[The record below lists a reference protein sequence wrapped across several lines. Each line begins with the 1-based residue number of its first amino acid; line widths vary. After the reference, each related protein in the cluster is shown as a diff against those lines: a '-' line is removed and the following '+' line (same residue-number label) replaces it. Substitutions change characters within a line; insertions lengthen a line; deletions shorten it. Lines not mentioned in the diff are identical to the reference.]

1 MNDLASS
8 VPAVRVGGVV
18 KRFGATVALDGAG
31 LEVPAGMVFGLLGPN
46 GAGKTTLVRILATLL
61 APDAGRVEVFG
72 HDVAGEPA
80 AVRELIG
87 LTGQFAAVDELLT
100 GRENLEM
107 FGRLFELSGEDGRR
121 RAGELLERFDL
132 AQAADRPARTYSG
145 GMRRRLDIASSLL
158 TRPRVLFLDEPT
170 TGLDPRSRNEIWAIV
185 RELQREG
192 TTLLLTTQYLE
203 EADQLAGRIAVIDRG
218 KVIAEGTGNE
228 LKDRVG
234 GQILEVE
241 LSSAGQRDRARALL
255 AGVGCGEP
263 QPDERPGRLTLPAPR
278 DGLELVEEAAAGLRR
293 AQIGVSDIGLRR
305 PTLDDVFLQLTGA
318 PPSEDGGRS
327 RQAAGER
334 ITARASGEQVRAPRR
349 PVLRLKRPSP
359 RAVRSAATDTAVV
372 TGRNLRHFIRQPDL
386 LVFSTIQPVLFV
398 LLFVYVFGGAVGRS
412 LPHGVAYV
420 DFLLPGVFVQSV
432 TFGASQTAVGLSED
446 LERGVVDRF
455 RSMPMARS
463 AVLAG
468 RTVAD
473 LVRNIVVIFLMI
485 AVGYL
490 VGFRFTGGVAGAA
503 GCIAVVAAFG
513 FALSWIFAVVALTVR
528 GAEAAQTAG
537 FVVIF
542 PLVFAS
548 SVFVPVST
556 MPDWLQAFA
565 KISPVTVTADAAARS
580 PSSAPPRRW
589 EQQRHG
595 SAACWPYSSPC
606 PYGATGRSAKPHA
619 PAEHLH
625 PCHPRAAR
633 FRPAGDRNGA
643 RPREPAAAYGAPNPW
658 AGAAAPG
665 SAGLAG
671 RLARFGDD
679 LVEHRRAGELLP
691 AGLGDDAPKLICA
704 VRGTEVRLRLP
715 VRDVHPP
722 VLSVG
727 GDGAVQPQGDEPRLG
742 CEVPGG
748 LGPQFVECFVPAGTN
763 GKAVHQ
769 RYRPGEDVIG
779 CRCHAVLCGDVV
791 RRHGYPSCFRCTSV
805 Q

>member
-8 VPAVRVGGVV
+8 VPAVRVESVV

-61 APDAGRVEVFG
+61 APDAGRAEVFG
-72 HDVAGEPA
+72 HDVVREPA
-80 AVRELIG
+80 AVREQIG

-107 FGRLFELSGEDGRR
+107 FGRLFKLSHEDARR
-121 RAGELLERFDL
+121 RAGELLKRFDL

-203 EADQLAGRIAVIDRG
+203 EADQLADRIAVIDHG

-241 LSSAGQRDRARALL
+241 LSSVGQRDRARAVL
-255 AGVGCGEP
+255 ARVGCGEP
-263 QPDERPGRLTLPAPR
+263 EPDERPDRLTLPAPR
-278 DGLELVEEAAAGLRR
+278 NGLELVEEAAAGLRR

-318 PPSEDGGRS
+318 PPSENGGRS

-334 ITARASGEQVRAPRR
+334 ITARASAERVRAPRR

-359 RAVRSAATDTAVV
+359 RAVRSAATDAAVV

-386 LVFSTIQPVLFV
+386 LTFSTIQPVIFV
-398 LLFVYVFGGAVGRS
+398 LLFVYVFGGAVSRS

-420 DFLLPGVFVQSV
+420 DFLLPGIFVQSV
-432 TFGASQTAVGLSED
+432 TFRASQTAVGLSED

-473 LVRNIVVIFLMI
+473 LVRNILIIGLMI

-490 VGFRFTGGVAGAA
+490 VGFRFTGGVAGAVA
-503 GCIAVVAAFG
+503 CIAVVAAFG
-513 FALSWIFAVVALTVR
+513 FALSWIFAFVALTVR

-537 FVVIF
+537 FVVVF

-565 KISPVTVTADAAARS
+565 KISPVTVTADAARS
-580 PSSAPPRRW
+580 LALF
-589 EQQRHG
+589 G
-595 SAACWPYSSPC
+595 
-606 PYGATGRSAKPHA
+606 T
-619 PAEHLH
+619 PASL
-625 PCHPRAAR
+625 
-633 FRPAGDRNGA
+633 
-643 RPREPAAAYGAPNPW
+643 
-658 AGAAAPG
+658 GAAAAWIG
-665 SAGLAG
+665 GL
-671 RLARFGDD
+671 LAVFI
-679 LVEHRRAGELLP
+679 P
-691 AGLGDDAPKLICA
+691 
-704 VRGTEVRLRLP
+704 
-715 VRDVHPP
+715 
-722 VLSVG
+722 LSVW
-727 GDGAVQPQGDEPRLG
+727 
-742 CEVPGG
+742 
-748 LGPQFVECFVPAGTN
+748 
-763 GKAVHQ
+763 
-769 RYRPGEDVIG
+769 RYR
-779 CRCHAVLCGDVV
+779 RM
-791 RRHGYPSCFRCTSV
+791 S
-805 Q
+805 

>member
-1 MNDLASS
+1 MTADNESRVEPGTGPVTEVSGRGSS
-8 VPAVRVGGVV
+8 VPAVRVEGVV

-61 APDAGRVEVFG
+61 APDAGRAEVVG
-72 HDVAGEPA
+72 RDVVREPA

-107 FGRLFELSGEDGRR
+107 FGRLFKLSREQARR
-121 RAGELLERFDL
+121 RAGELLERFEL
-132 AQAADRPARTYSG
+132 APAADRPARTYSG

-158 TRPRVLFLDEPT
+158 TRPQVLFLDEPT

-203 EADQLAGRIAVIDRG
+203 EADQLADRIAVIDRG

-241 LSSAGQRDRARALL
+241 LASAGQRDRAQAVL
-255 AGVGCGEP
+255 AGVGCGDP
-263 QPDERPGRLTLPAPR
+263 QPDERPDRLTLPAPR
-278 DGLELVEEAAAGLRR
+278 NGLQLVEEAAAGLRR

-318 PPSEDGGRS
+318 PPSEDGGGPGPRTRRRPRS
-327 RQAAGER
+327 QPPAPDG
-334 ITARASGEQVRAPRR
+334 SAPRR
-349 PVLRLKRPSP
+349 PVLRPRLPSP
-359 RAVRSAATDTAVV
+359 QAVRSAVTDTAVI

-398 LLFVYVFGGAVGRS
+398 LLFVYVFGGAIGRS

-432 TFGASQTAVGLSED
+432 TFGASQTAVGLKED
-446 LERGVVDRF
+446 LTRGVVDRF

-468 RTVAD
+468 RTLAD

-490 VGFRFTGGVAGAA
+490 VGFRFLGGVTGAA

-528 GAEAAQTAG
+528 GAETAQTAG

-556 MPDWLQAFA
+556 FPDWLQAFA
-565 KISPVTVTADAAARS
+565 RINPVTVTANAARS
-580 PSSAPPRRW
+580 LALFGTP
-589 EQQRHG
+589 G
-595 SAACWPYSSPC
+595 S
-606 PYGATGRSAKPHA
+606 
-619 PAEHLH
+619 L
-625 PCHPRAAR
+625 
-633 FRPAGDRNGA
+633 
-643 RPREPAAAYGAPNPW
+643 
-658 AGAAAPG
+658 GAAAAWIG
-665 SAGLAG
+665 GL
-671 RLARFGDD
+671 LAVFI
-679 LVEHRRAGELLP
+679 P
-691 AGLGDDAPKLICA
+691 
-704 VRGTEVRLRLP
+704 
-715 VRDVHPP
+715 
-722 VLSVG
+722 LSVW
-727 GDGAVQPQGDEPRLG
+727 
-742 CEVPGG
+742 
-748 LGPQFVECFVPAGTN
+748 
-763 GKAVHQ
+763 
-769 RYRPGEDVIG
+769 RYRQI
-779 CRCHAVLCGDVV
+779 
-791 RRHGYPSCFRCTSV
+791 S
-805 Q
+805 

>member
-1 MNDLASS
+1 MNGLASS
-8 VPAVRVGGVV
+8 EPAVRVEGVV
-18 KRFGATVALDGAG
+18 KRFGETVALDGAG

-46 GAGKTTLVRILATLL
+46 GAGKTTLVRILTTLL
-61 APDAGRVEVFG
+61 APDAGRAEVLG
-72 HDVAGEPA
+72 HDVVREAG
-80 AVRELIG
+80 AVRDLIG

-107 FGRLFELSGEDGRR
+107 FGRLFNMSREDAGR

-185 RELQREG
+185 RELRREG

-203 EADQLAGRIAVIDRG
+203 EADQLADRIAVIDHG

-241 LSSAGQRDRARALL
+241 LSSVGQRDRAQAVL
-255 AGVGCGEP
+255 ARVGCGEP
-263 QPDERPGRLTLPAPR
+263 QPDERPDRLTLPAPR
-278 DGLELVEEAAAGLRR
+278 DGLQLVEEAAAGLRR
-293 AQIGVSDIGLRR
+293 AQIGVTDIGLRR

-318 PPSEDGGRS
+318 PPSENGDRS
-327 RQAAGER
+327 RQAAGGQV
-334 ITARASGEQVRAPRR
+334 TAQAVGGQVTAQAASGQVTAQAASEQITAPRR
-349 PVLRLKRPSP
+349 PVVRLKRPSP
-359 RAVRSAATDTAVV
+359 RAVRSAVTDTAVV

-386 LVFSTIQPVLFV
+386 LTFSTIQPVLFV

-420 DFLLPGVFVQSV
+420 DFLLPGIFVQSV

-446 LERGVVDRF
+446 LQRGVVDRF

-473 LVRNIVVIFLMI
+473 LVRNILIIFLMI

-490 VGFRFTGGVAGAA
+490 VGFRFHGGVAGAV

-513 FALSWIFAVVALTVR
+513 FALSWIFAFVALTVR

-556 MPDWLQAFA
+556 FPDWLQAFA
-565 KISPVTVTADAAARS
+565 KINPVTVTANAARS
-580 PSSAPPRRW
+580 LAF
-589 EQQRHG
+589 
-595 SAACWPYSSPC
+595 
-606 PYGATGRSAKPHA
+606 YGT
-619 PAEHLH
+619 PASL
-625 PCHPRAAR
+625 
-633 FRPAGDRNGA
+633 
-643 RPREPAAAYGAPNPW
+643 
-658 AGAAAPG
+658 GAAAAWIG
-665 SAGLAG
+665 GL
-671 RLARFGDD
+671 LAVF
-679 LVEHRRAGELLP
+679 
-691 AGLGDDAPKLICA
+691 IS
-704 VRGTEVRLRLP
+704 
-715 VRDVHPP
+715 
-722 VLSVG
+722 LSVW
-727 GDGAVQPQGDEPRLG
+727 
-742 CEVPGG
+742 
-748 LGPQFVECFVPAGTN
+748 
-763 GKAVHQ
+763 
-769 RYRPGEDVIG
+769 RYRQI
-779 CRCHAVLCGDVV
+779 
-791 RRHGYPSCFRCTSV
+791 S
-805 Q
+805 

>member
-1 MNDLASS
+1 MNGLASS
-8 VPAVRVGGVV
+8 VPAVRVEGVV

-31 LEVPAGMVFGLLGPN
+31 LEVPGGMVFGLLGPN

-61 APDAGRVEVFG
+61 APDAGRAEVFG
-72 HDVAGEPA
+72 HDVVREPA
-80 AVRELIG
+80 AVRGLLG

-107 FGRLFELSGEDGRR
+107 FGRLFKLSREEARR

-185 RELQREG
+185 RELRRGG

-203 EADQLAGRIAVIDRG
+203 EADQLADRIAVIDRG

-241 LSSAGQRDRARALL
+241 LASVGQRDRAQAVL
-255 AGVGCGEP
+255 AGVGCGDP
-263 QPDERPGRLTLPAPR
+263 QPDERPDRLTLPAPR
-278 DGLELVEEAAAGLRR
+278 NGLQLVQEAAAGLRR

-318 PPSEDGGRS
+318 PPSQDGGGPSPRTRRRPRP
-327 RQAAGER
+327 RQPAPD
-334 ITARASGEQVRAPRR
+334 VPAPRR
-349 PVLRLKRPSP
+349 PVLRLRRPSL
-359 RAVRSAATDTAVV
+359 RAVRSAVTDTAVV

-420 DFLLPGVFVQSV
+420 DFLLPGIFVQSV

-446 LERGVVDRF
+446 LQRGVVDRF

-473 LVRNIVVIFLMI
+473 LVRNILIIGLMI

-490 VGFRFTGGVAGAA
+490 VGFRFHGGAAGAA
-503 GCIAVVAAFG
+503 ACIAVVAAFG
-513 FALSWIFAVVALTVR
+513 FALSWIFAFVALTVR

-556 MPDWLQAFA
+556 MPHWLQAFA
-565 KISPVTVTADAAARS
+565 TINPVTVTADAARS
-580 PSSAPPRRW
+580 FAFYGTPASL
-589 EQQRHG
+589 
-595 SAACWPYSSPC
+595 
-606 PYGATGRSAKPHA
+606 GATTAWIG
-619 PAEHLH
+619 
-625 PCHPRAAR
+625 
-633 FRPAGDRNGA
+633 
-643 RPREPAAAYGAPNPW
+643 
-658 AGAAAPG
+658 
-665 SAGLAG
+665 GL
-671 RLARFGDD
+671 LAVFI
-679 LVEHRRAGELLP
+679 P
-691 AGLGDDAPKLICA
+691 
-704 VRGTEVRLRLP
+704 
-715 VRDVHPP
+715 
-722 VLSVG
+722 LSVW
-727 GDGAVQPQGDEPRLG
+727 
-742 CEVPGG
+742 
-748 LGPQFVECFVPAGTN
+748 
-763 GKAVHQ
+763 
-769 RYRPGEDVIG
+769 RYRQI
-779 CRCHAVLCGDVV
+779 
-791 RRHGYPSCFRCTSV
+791 S
-805 Q
+805 